1 MNIRVLRPYLFSL
14 LKLPR
19 VRMKECKEA
28 AENGGEMKRGSV
40 ALPVGIEKNDD
51 LAPGGARSSRFVN
64 VKSRG
69 DLAPLR
75 RERT

>member
-28 AENGGEMKRGSV
+28 AENGGEMKIGSV
-40 ALPVGIEKNDD
+40 ALPVDIEKTTISHRKGRDRRD
-51 LAPGGARSSRFVN
+51 L
-64 VKSRG
+64 
-69 DLAPLR
+69 
-75 RERT
+75 

>member
-28 AENGGEMKRGSV
+28 AENGGEMKIGSV

-51 LAPGGARSSRFVN
+51 LTPEGARSSRFVN
-64 VKSRG
+64 VKR
-69 DLAPLR
+69 
-75 RERT
+75 